1 MAGTVISS
9 AVRNNLLALQSTT
22 SMQATLQNRLATG
35 KKVNSALDNPANF
48 FTASSLNNRASG
60 LSSLLDGMS
69 NGIKTL
75 EAADNGM
82 KAITK
87 NIESMQAN
95 IRQARS
101 DKSFQGKSVT
111 LDPSTISLDSVSNL
125 TFSGGSVGT
134 TPVNVALNS
143 VDVGGSQTTVKTSA
157 AYAAP
162 TTAAKATYTAAADY
176 ATPSGDAALTIA
188 FDGGSVD
195 VTLTTAEDTLAK
207 AVTKINDAIAA
218 DADAAGKFE
227 AVADGDKLQIR
238 SAANVNGSIAVTGAG
253 ETAIFG
259 TQVSVPGSSGEKSF
273 TVNGTAVTLTATQ
286 NDVAAAVLKAN
297 ADLGASNAVEAYAD
311 GTSLAFRNK
320 AKGTATIAIAGTDAG
335 LFGTASAG
343 TAPTTAGAVKT
354 VDQLVADINGN
365 NSLSGKVRASN
376 DGGKLRIEN
385 LSTTSMSVVGMSAS
399 AVTGGTGSSNTQ
411 TINGNE
417 VRKNLV
423 SQFNDLRTQIDKLAN
438 DSSFNGIN
446 LLKAD
451 KLKLTFNENGTNN
464 IEIQAKSVSGNV
476 RAIDLSESSL
486 AIGEATDAEFSDDT
500 QLDARLD
507 ALSKAVTTLATQASS
522 FGSALSTIQNR
533 QDFTKSMIN
542 TLQSGADNLVNAD
555 LNEESA
561 TLLALNTRQ
570 QLSQT
575 ALSLASQADQA
586 VLRLF

>member
-9 AVRNNLLALQSTT
+9 AVRNNLLALQNTT

-60 LSSLLDGMS
+60 LSSLLDGMA

-95 IRQARS
+95 IRQARA

-111 LDPSTISLDSVSNL
+111 IDTTTIGTSAVKNL
-125 TFSGGSVGT
+125 SFSGGSVGT
-134 TPVNVALNS
+134 TPVNIALN
-143 VDVGGSQTTVKTSA
+143 
-157 AYAAP
+157 
-162 TTAAKATYTAAADY
+162 TA
-176 ATPSGDAALTIA
+176 
-188 FDGGSVD
+188 D
-195 VTLTTAEDTLAK
+195 VTATNATLTGASGFAAGTGTNEAGTAGTFTIQAAGLNGGN
-207 AVTKINDAIAA
+207 AVSVTIAA
-218 DADAAGKFE
+218 DDDVDDVLGKINT
-227 AVADGDKLQIR
+227 ALDGATGGDGGITASKTSGQLVLTGTTGNNITVASSTSGLLGGIGFG
-238 SAANVNGSIAVTGAG
+238 STTASTNG
-253 ETAIFG
+253 
-259 TQVSVPGSSGEKSF
+259 VPG
-273 TVNGTAVTLTATQ
+273 VT
-286 NDVAAAVLKAN
+286 
-297 ADLGASNAVEAYAD
+297 
-311 GTSLAFRNK
+311 
-320 AKGTATIAIAGTDAG
+320 
-335 LFGTASAG
+335 
-343 TAPTTAGAVKT
+343 GAVKT

-365 NSLSGKVRASN
+365 NSLAGKVRASN
-376 DGGKLRIEN
+376 DGGKLRVEN
-385 LSTTSMSVVGMSAS
+385 LSTTDLSVVGMSAS
-399 AVTGGTGSSNTQ
+399 AVTGGTGTSNTQ
-411 TINGNE
+411 TVGGNE

-438 DSSFNGIN
+438 DASYNGIN

-464 IEIQAKSVSGNV
+464 IEIQAKNVSGTV
-476 RAIDLSESSL
+476 RAIDLSENSL
-486 AIGEATDAEFSDDT
+486 NVGAATDAEFSDDA

-507 ALSKAVTTLATQASS
+507 VLSKAVTTLATQASS

-533 QDFTKSMIN
+533 EEFTKSMIN
-542 TLQSGADNLVNAD
+542 TLQSGADSLVNAD